1 MRDQI
6 LEKLVQGRAGLGQ
19 ITRLIF
25 IRAIRVLAFSLIST
39 LIVWLFWLE
48 NYAWGAFLLGAAL
61 GLLAFLALNSLKKRL
76 NLRNPDQSSGASDRE
91 GDLTDPGHVKPEAP
105 VEK

>member
-1 MRDQI
+1 MKAQI

-19 ITRLIF
+19 ITRLVF

-48 NYAWGAFLLGAAL
+48 DYAWGAFLLGAAL

-76 NLRNPDQSSGASDRE
+76 NLQNLDASGRE
-91 GDLTDPGHVKPEAP
+91 GDLTDPEDIRPDAP

>member
-1 MRDQI
+1 MKARI
-6 LEKLVQGRAGLGQ
+6 LDKLAQGRPGLGQ
-19 ITRLIF
+19 ITRLVF
-25 IRAIRVLAFSLIST
+25 IRAVRVLAFSLIST

-61 GLLAFLALNSLKKRL
+61 GLLAFLALNSLRKRL
-76 NLRNPDQSSGASDRE
+76 NPQNPVASDKERY
-91 GDLTDPGHVKPEAP
+91 LTDPEDIRPDAP

>member
-1 MRDQI
+1 MKAQI
-6 LEKLVQGRAGLGQ
+6 LERLVQGHVGLGQ
-19 ITRLIF
+19 IIRLLL
-25 IRAIRVLAFSLIST
+25 IRVFRVLAFSLIST

-76 NLRNPDQSSGASDRE
+76 NLQDLDASGRE
-91 GDLTDPGHVKPEAP
+91 GDLTGPEHIKPEVP
-105 VEK
+105 VNK

>member
-1 MRDQI
+1 MKAQI
-6 LEKLVQGRAGLGQ
+6 LEKLVQGHAGLGQ
-19 ITRLIF
+19 ITRLVF
-25 IRAIRVLAFSLIST
+25 IRAIRVLVFSLIST

-61 GLLAFLALNSLKKRL
+61 GLLTFLALNSLKKRL
-76 NLRNPDQSSGASDRE
+76 NLQNLDASDRE
-91 GDLTDPGHVKPEAP
+91 GDLTDPEHVKPEAT

>member
-6 LEKLVQGRAGLGQ
+6 LEKLVQGRASLGQ
-19 ITRLIF
+19 ITRLVF

-48 NYAWGAFLLGAAL
+48 NYAWGAFLLGAVL
-61 GLLAFLALNSLKKRL
+61 GLLAFLALNSLRKRL

-91 GDLTDPGHVKPEAP
+91 GDLTDPEHVKSEAP

>member
-19 ITRLIF
+19 ITRLVF

-61 GLLAFLALNSLKKRL
+61 GLLAFLALNSLRKRL
-76 NLRNPDQSSGASDRE
+76 NPQNPVVPDKER
-91 GDLTDPGHVKPEAP
+91 DLTDPKNIRPDAP